1 MVIEMNKIK
10 LLDKTVSNMIAA
22 GEVVE
27 RPASVIKELLEN
39 SIDADAKHI
48 TVEIKNGGI
57 KYIRVA
63 DDGVGMSREDASLS
77 LLRHAT
83 SKIEKAEDLDAILTL
98 GFRGEALA
106 SIAAVSNMEIYTK
119 PRGKNEGTLIK
130 SSCGEISDVLDAGC
144 PEGTTVIVR
153 DLFINTPARMKFLKK
168 EHTEA
173 GYIADII
180 LRLSLARP
188 DVSFKFINNDKEQ
201 LFTTGDG
208 DLLNTIYA
216 IYGRDIKNAMVKGE
230 YKEFGISLFG
240 YFGKSEAAR
249 PNRNMQNIFINGR
262 YIKSPLISHAVE
274 EAYKQELMVG
284 KFPSCVI
291 NLEIDPHCVDINV
304 HPTKLEAKFSD
315 EKSVYHVVYWAA
327 KNALYQKK
335 TIPVVE
341 KNIPVAQG
349 GKSEESLFSAFSR
362 KKPVMTLNESSRFM
376 KKLTEPLK
384 NELNSAGDVKR
395 DDSMKENPFAFMI
408 EQKKKTDFTQET
420 IKEPP
425 LAKNDEKPKAVPTSE
440 LIGSEPS
447 QTSTEAAG
455 LKNEPL
461 TEVQT
466 ESTEITYRICG
477 QVFDTYIIVEKDGK
491 MLMVDQH
498 AAHERLRFERL
509 RESYKNRT
517 IASLALLMPTVIKLT
532 PSEHA
537 AFIEYKDDILALG
550 FEAEEFGEREII
562 VRCIPNELSDTQIK
576 EALIEIIGLF
586 AVHRKN
592 VDEQIAEK
600 MLYQIACKGAVK
612 ANRRLHESEMKEL
625 LDSIFALP
633 EINTCPHGRPITIAF
648 TKDFIEKQFKRIV

>member
-1 MVIEMNKIK
+1 MSKIK

-39 SIDADAKHI
+39 SIDAEAKHI
-48 TVEIKNGGI
+48 TVEIKNGGV

-63 DDGVGMSREDASLS
+63 DDGIGMTKEDAELS

-119 PRGKNEGTLIK
+119 ARDEKEGTLIK
-130 SSCGEISDVLDAGC
+130 SSCGDIIDKADAGC
-144 PEGTTVIVR
+144 PFGTTIIVR

-168 EHTEA
+168 DHTEA

-180 LRLSLARP
+180 TRLSLARP
-188 DVSFKFINNDKEQ
+188 DISFKFINNDKEQ
-201 LFTTGDG
+201 IFTTGDG
-208 DLLNTIYA
+208 ELLNAIYS
-216 IYGRDIKNAMVKGE
+216 IYGRDIKKAMVKGE
-230 YKEFGISLFG
+230 YKEFGISLSG

-291 NLEIDPHCVDINV
+291 NVEIDPHCVDINV

-315 EKSVYHVVYWAA
+315 EKAIYHVVYWAA

-341 KNIPVAQG
+341 KNIPSNQSA
-349 GKSEESLFSAFSR
+349 KAEESLFSGFAR
-362 KKPVMTLNESSRFM
+362 KKPAMSFNESSR
-376 KKLTEPLK
+376 LE
-384 NELNSAGDVKR
+384 
-395 DDSMKENPFAFMI
+395 
-408 EQKKKTDFTQET
+408 KKTEELVKTNIYQEEKHEEKKPSLLNEVKTSLFSYKKEEKESAALQET
-420 IKEPP
+420 IPVTVQKKDVITETLIPPEPE
-425 LAKNDEKPKAVPTSE
+425 EKTAAPKQIQPIKQAEEEKRPM
-440 LIGSEPS
+440 P
-447 QTSTEAAG
+447 Q
-455 LKNEPL
+455 
-461 TEVQT
+461 
-466 ESTEITYRICG
+466 EISYKICG
-477 QVFDTYIIVEKDGK
+477 QVFDTYIIIEKDGK
-491 MLMVDQH
+491 MMMVDQH
-498 AAHERLRFERL
+498 AAHERLRYERL
-509 RESYKNRT
+509 KEGYKNRQ
-517 IASLALLMPTVIKLT
+517 IASQTLIAPSIIKLT
-532 PSEHA
+532 PSEMA
-537 AFIEYKDDILALG
+537 EFSEYKEEISALG
-550 FEAEEFGEREII
+550 FTAEEFGESEVI
-562 VRCIPNELSDTQIK
+562 VRSVPTELTDSEIK
-576 EALIEIIGLF
+576 EALIEIIGLYSN
-586 AVHRKN
+586 HRKN
-592 VDEQIAEK
+592 IDEQIAEK

-612 ANRRLHESEMKEL
+612 ANMRLHDAEIKKL